1 MRLRF
6 FFLIVNNASS
16 SKQSGLAETNY
27 YGQLL
32 LEIMSSNY
40 KAFESS
46 PVNWITLALSPMAS
60 KETWLDLMEKQ
71 ANCLVKQN
79 HIVLAATC
87 FLACSKVYDAIR
99 VYQEAN
105 MYR

>member
-1 MRLRF
+1 
-6 FFLIVNNASS
+6 
-16 SKQSGLAETNY
+16 
-27 YGQLL
+27 
-32 LEIMSSNY
+32 MSSNY

-71 ANCLVKQN
+71 ANYLVKQN
-79 HIVLAATC
+79 HIVLGATC